1 MPGAVG
7 TTPCSLLGV
16 WQFRSGTGP
25 APTILRLKR
34 GILFFEES
42 ITSFNQAGETRMRK
56 TMMVS
61 AFLAGA
67 LFFLGQYAVG
77 AESECNVFGTSLWG
91 GEQVYNSCEEC
102 FGQSRQCEKR
112 CFDTNATCTAIGY
125 DRYGFRS
132 TVQGP
137 QATKER
143 RARKKAVRQ
152 CEQQGLTYCAVDR
165 CTEEKVLRPESVE
178 TCRSQPAII
187 DRPHRGRHRGRD
199 NAPEYRCGIFPK
211 SPRAPQREY
220 QSCEACVQENEQCE
234 ERCAESGYVCT
245 AVGSRRRSFPE
256 TVQGDIADNQRKAE
270 RSVMQKC
277 YDAGLNRCTLGQCSE
292 TMRFDP
298 NRVSPCQTRSRTGHV
313 SDRRVNRTSPPPVVP
328 NVSRRN
334 EHRNPP
340 PRAVPQPTQKYVTSW
355 QHLKG
360 RCEGRSTPKV
370 AQQCGNRGFWQ
381 GISCR
386 VSWSDGST
394 QDLHGKVDLTD
405 PYGRAYCTRS
415 TRPARFNCVSR
426 CDDTNGTLM
435 TLPRP

>member
-1 MPGAVG
+1 
-7 TTPCSLLGV
+7 
-16 WQFRSGTGP
+16 
-25 APTILRLKR
+25 
-34 GILFFEES
+34 
-42 ITSFNQAGETRMRK
+42 MRK

-61 AFLAGA
+61 AFLVGA
-67 LFFLGQYAVG
+67 LFCLGQYAVG
-77 AESECNVFGTSLWG
+77 AESECNVFGTSRWG

-112 CFDTNATCTAIGY
+112 CFDTNATCTAVGY

-137 QATKER
+137 EARKER

-152 CEQQGLTYCAVDR
+152 CEQQGLSYCAVDR

-178 TCRSQPAII
+178 VCRFQPAVI
-187 DRPHRGRHRGRD
+187 DEPRRGWGRERE
-199 NAPEYRCGIFPK
+199 NSTEYRCGIFPK
-211 SPRAPQREY
+211 SSRAPQREY
-220 QSCEACVQENEQCE
+220 PSCEACVQENGQCE
-234 ERCAESGYVCT
+234 ERCAESGYACT
-245 AVGSRRRSFPE
+245 AVGSRPPSFPQ
-256 TVQGDIADNQRKAE
+256 TVQGDLADNRQRAE

-277 YDAGLNRCTLGQCSE
+277 YNAGLNGCALGQCSE

-298 NRVSPCQTRSRTGHV
+298 NRVTPCQIQKPKKVVKGKKK
-313 SDRRVNRTSPPPVVP
+313 NKKKKSPPQV
-328 NVSRRN
+328 
-334 EHRNPP
+334 
-340 PRAVPQPTQKYVTSW
+340 APQPIQKYVTSW

-381 GISCR
+381 GISCQ
-386 VSWSDGST
+386 VTWSNGST

-415 TRPARFNCVSR
+415 SRPTRFNCVSR
-426 CDDTNGTLM
+426 CDNTNGPLM
-435 TLPRP
+435 SLPRP